1 MQPNQWLR
9 GRERLMGEQMA
20 GGRRFLGTETSEAQ
34 LLAGVAKGELD
45 ALGEIYRRH
54 GAAVLA
60 AARKATVD
68 AETAETITAEVFVE
82 LWDAPASA
90 TFGGQDG
97 LRAYLV
103 TRVVARIG
111 AEKD

>member
-1 MQPNQWLR
+1 
-9 GRERLMGEQMA
+9 MG

-60 AARKATVD
+60 AARQVAVD
-68 AETAETITAEVFVE
+68 VAAAETITAEVFVE
-82 LWDAPASA
+82 LWDAPGAA
-90 TFGGQDG
+90 TAGGAEG

-103 TRVVARIG
+103 ARVVALIG
-111 AEKD
+111 AETD

>member
-1 MQPNQWLR
+1 METN
-9 GRERLMGEQMA
+9 GGYMT
-20 GGRRFLGTETSEAQ
+20 GGRRFLGTDTSEPE

-60 AARKATVD
+60 AARQVVADPTA
-68 AETAETITAEVFVE
+68 AEAVTAEVFIA
-82 LWDAPASA
+82 LWDAPGAVGPA
-90 TFGGQDG
+90 AG

-103 TRVVARIG
+103 SQALALIG
-111 AEKD
+111 AEEHDASG